1 MKRILPVLVSAVVGL
16 ILLADY
22 FLKVPILKQPAT
34 EIQDWGLIVS
44 AFALALAAVNLLR
57 IHVKR
62 IARKDRQSVHSGILI
77 AALLVTAFSGIF
89 MGMTSKVFQFIFD
102 STFTPLAAVFYA
114 MTAFHLASASYRAFR
129 ARNLQAV
136 ALLLSGVLLM
146 LGRAP
151 IGEVIWKGF
160 PAVADWI
167 TNVVNLAGSRGILI
181 STAVG
186 TVGAGLRILAGIDRS
201 HLGSGAE

>member
-1 MKRILPVLVSAVVGL
+1 MKRTLPILVSAVVGL

-22 FLKVPILKQPAT
+22 FLKIPAIKQSAT

-44 AFALALAAVNLLR
+44 AFALALAAVNLIR
-57 IHVKR
+57 IHGNR
-62 IARKDRQSVHSGILI
+62 IARKDRQSVHSAILI
-77 AALLVTAFSGIF
+77 VALLTTAFSGIF
-89 MGMTSKVFQFIFD
+89 AGTQSATFKFIFD
-102 STFTPLAAVFYA
+102 SMFTPLAAVFYA

-129 ARNLQAV
+129 AKNLQAM
-136 ALLLSGVLLM
+136 ALLVSGVLLM

-151 IGEVIWKGF
+151 IGEVIWSKF
-160 PAVADWI
+160 PMIADWI

-186 TVGAGLRILAGIDRS
+186 TVGAGLRILSGIDRS
-201 HLGSGAE
+201 HLGSGTE

>member
-57 IHVKR
+57 IHAKR
-62 IARKDRQSVHSGILI
+62 IVRKDRQSVHSGILI

-89 MGMTSKVFQFIFD
+89 MGTTSKVFKFIFD

-129 ARNLQAV
+129 AKNLQAV

-160 PAVADWI
+160 PTVADWI
-167 TNVVNLAGSRGILI
+167 VNVVNLAGSRGILI

>member
-1 MKRILPVLVSAVVGL
+1 MKRTLPVLVSAVVGV

-22 FLKVPILKQPAT
+22 FLKIPAIKGPAT
-34 EIQDWGLIVS
+34 EIQDWGLIVA

-57 IHVKR
+57 IHGDR
-62 IARKDRQSVHSGILI
+62 IARKDRQSIHSAILI
-77 AALLVTAFSGIF
+77 AGMLTTAISGIF
-89 MGMTSKVFQFIFD
+89 GGMQTGVFKFIFD
-102 STFTPLAAVFYA
+102 SMFTPLAAVFYA

-129 ARNLQAV
+129 AKNLQAV
-136 ALLLSGVLLM
+136 ALLVSGVLLM

-151 IGEVIWKGF
+151 VGEAVWKGF
-160 PAVADWI
+160 PVIADWI

-201 HLGSGAE
+201 HLGSGTE

>member
-1 MKRILPVLVSAVVGL
+1 MKRILPVAISAVVGL
-16 ILLADY
+16 ILLVDY
-22 FLKVPILKQPAT
+22 FLKVPALKQTAT
-34 EIQDWGLIVS
+34 EIQDWGLIVA
-44 AFALALAAVNLLR
+44 AFALALAAVNLLL
-57 IHVKR
+57 IHGKR
-62 IARKDRQSVHSGILI
+62 IAKKDRQSIHSFILI
-77 AALLVTAFSGIF
+77 AALLVTTFSGIF
-89 MGMTSKVFQFIFD
+89 IGTRSGVFDFIFR
-102 STFTPLAAVFYA
+102 SVFTPLAAVFYA

-129 ARNLQAV
+129 AKNLQAV
-136 ALLLSGVLLM
+136 ALLLAGVLLM

-160 PAVADWI
+160 PKIADWI

-201 HLGSGAE
+201 HLGSGTE

>member
-1 MKRILPVLVSAVVGL
+1 MKRVLPMVLSAIVGV
-16 ILLADY
+16 ILLVDY
-22 FLKVPILKQPAT
+22 FLKVPALKQTAT

-57 IHVKR
+57 IHTKR
-62 IARKDRQSVHSGILI
+62 IAKKDRQSVHSAILI

-89 MGMTSKVFQFIFD
+89 AGTTSGVFRFIFD

-129 ARNLQAV
+129 AKNLQAV
-136 ALLLSGVLLM
+136 ALLVSGVLLM

-151 IGEVIWKGF
+151 IGEVIWDKF
-160 PAVADWI
+160 PVIADWI

-201 HLGSGAE
+201 HLGSGTE

>member
-22 FLKVPILKQPAT
+22 FLKVPVLKQPAT

>member
-1 MKRILPVLVSAVVGL
+1 MKRTLPVIVAAVVGV

-22 FLKVPILKQPAT
+22 FLKIPAIKQPAT
-34 EIQDWGLIVS
+34 EIQDWGLIIA
-44 AFALALAAVNLLR
+44 AFALALAAVNLIL
-57 IHVKR
+57 IHSKR
-62 IARKDRQSVHSGILI
+62 ILRKDRQSVHSAILI
-77 AALLVTAFSGIF
+77 TALLLTAGSGIF
-89 MGMTSKVFQFIFD
+89 AGTKSAIFDFIFR
-102 STFTPLAAVFYA
+102 SMYTPLAAVFYA

-129 ARNLQAV
+129 AKNAQAV
-136 ALLLSGVLLM
+136 ALLVAGVLLM
-146 LGRAP
+146 LGNAP
-151 IGEVIWKGF
+151 VGEKIWIQF
-160 PAVADWI
+160 PKIASWI